1 MEIAFCVSLCRLA
14 RVLLELRRGME
25 SEEEVAAK
33 ASTSTLL
40 HHTIPPFY
48 ACYLL
53 RSLKAKR
60 AAIYIGSTPDP
71 PRRIKQHNGLITGV
85 RSREFVAMLIE
96 SLTPSSR
103 AGSVQN

>member
-1 MEIAFCVSLCRLA
+1 ME
-14 RVLLELRRGME
+14 E
-25 SEEEVAAK
+25 SECEVASK
-33 ASTSTLL
+33 PSTSTLL

-71 PRRIKQHNGLITGV
+71 PRRIKQHNGVIAGV
-85 RSREFVAMLIE
+85 SFREMNNMLIE
-96 SLTPSSR
+96 SLTPSFR
-103 AGSVQN
+103 TGSVQN